1 MKAPHTLFS
10 TELRGGK
17 RLLKVRLGDLFAPGK
32 RRGVLPFMCILLLV
46 SMLGSLVACD
56 TPSAPSGAQ
65 SEPTVSSSTP
75 LPTVSL
81 PALPVTEENRD
92 ARTLYAQVLTT
103 LLDENLLPGGLNDP
117 EGYIGTAAE
126 REAMAAN
133 QFAVCDVDG
142 DGREELVLLYTTSY
156 MAGQLGLIYDTDET
170 GGLRLQFSEFPL
182 LTFYDNGTVQA
193 GWSHNQGLAGDFW
206 PYTLYVYDPE
216 TDRYTDAGSVDAWS
230 RDLQPEGYPADT
242 DASGTGFV
250 YYLYQDLGAEY
261 GKLSP
266 VDEDKYLSWREEY
279 LSGAAELELPWQ
291 SLTAE
296 HIQTLT
302 AAG

>member
-10 TELRGGK
+10 TELRGRK

-56 TPSAPSGAQ
+56 TPSAPSA
-65 SEPTVSSSTP
+65 P

-216 TDRYTDAGSVDAWS
+216 TDGYTDVGSVDAWS

-261 GKLSP
+261 GKISP